1 MKQPHLASRVRSHR
15 KRAGLSQ
22 KDLARI
28 VGLAEARI
36 SRHERFGIVPPL
48 AVALSYEAAFGVA
61 VRDLYP
67 RLYEDITQGVE
78 AELVAMETELQGM
91 TAKGRRATSV
101 ARKLEW
107 CCERKK
113 PIVANLA

>member
-1 MKQPHLASRVRSHR
+1 MKQPHLASRVRSYR

-22 KDLARI
+22 KDLARV
-28 VGLAEARI
+28 VGLTEDQI

-48 AVALSYEAAFGVA
+48 AVAFSYEAAFGVA

-67 RLYEDITQGVE
+67 RLYADIGQRVE
-78 AELVAMETELQGM
+78 AKLMAMEMELQET
-91 TAKGRRATSV
+91 TAKGRQASRV

-113 PIVANLA
+113 PIVTNLA

>member
-1 MKQPHLASRVRSHR
+1 MKHPHLASRVRSHR

-22 KDLARI
+22 KDLACI
-28 VGLAEARI
+28 VGLAEAQV

-48 AVALSYEAAFGVA
+48 TVALSYEAVFGVS

-67 RLYEDITQGVE
+67 RLYEEIGQRVE
-78 AELVAMETELQGM
+78 AQLTKMEADLQQM
-91 TAKGRRATSV
+91 SARGRQASSV

-113 PIVANLA
+113 PNLV